1 MSSYTNVALPA
12 ELAKKIDEIV
22 KDANLGY
29 KTKAEFVKE
38 AVRLSI
44 REISKYKH

>member
-1 MSSYTNVALPA
+1 MNRYTNVALPT
-12 ELAKKIDEIV
+12 ELTKKIDEIV
-22 KDANLGY
+22 KDSNLGY

-38 AVRLSI
+38 AVRSSI